1 MSGLPDRVPADP
13 VLERRASRRLWG
25 PLLALVALVALLA
38 LGLRQPRAAD
48 APLPS
53 PLIGRPA
60 PALDLPRLDDE
71 RRRFDPQPVAGRV
84 WVLNVW
90 ASWCEPCRQE
100 HPQLLRLQRE
110 GRLLIGLNYK
120 DQAGAGWL
128 AAQGN
133 PFAQVLHDARGRTG
147 LDWGVY
153 GVPESFLIDRQ
164 GRVRA
169 KHTGPLTAEVLD
181 REWLPLMKRL
191 QEE

>member
-1 MSGLPDRVPADP
+1 MNALPESPP
-13 VLERRASRRLWG
+13 PRRLWV
-25 PLLALVALVALLA
+25 PLLALVALITLLA

-60 PALDLPRLDDE
+60 PALDLPRLDDPA
-71 RRRFDPQPVAGRV
+71 RRFDAQALAGRV

-100 HPQLLRLQRE
+100 HGQLLRLQRE
-110 GRLLIGLNYK
+110 GWPLVGLNYK
-120 DQAGAGWL
+120 DSAGAAWL
-128 AAQGN
+128 QDQGN
-133 PFAQVLHDARGRTG
+133 PFAQVLLDAKGRTG

-153 GVPESFLIDRQ
+153 GVPESFVIDKT

-169 KHTGPLTAEVLD
+169 RHAGPLTAELLA
-181 REWLPLMKRL
+181 REWLPLLQRL
-191 QEE
+191 REE